1 MAASLITHETV
12 AIGVGAVCGALSRYQ
27 CGRIFGEWIA
37 AADTAAGKAAGG
49 PNSRAHLA
57 GWHTA
62 FINLG
67 GSFMLGGVVAAPS
80 RAADASSTT
89 AAKLPFS
96 TQAFGLTPR
105 LRLMLGVGFCGS
117 FTTFSTYSVDI
128 VTWITQGHT
137 GKALSYVMVNNV
149 GGVVAAAAGMAL
161 VKKLFG

>member
-12 AIGVGAVCGALSRYQ
+12 AVGVGAVCGALSRYQ

-37 AADTAAGKAAGG
+37 AADTVAGKAAGG
-49 PNSRAHLA
+49 PNNRAHLA

-128 VTWITQGHT
+128 VTWIAQGHT